1 MKTVSVYGANG
12 FVGSRYVELSKNKTV
27 SIPRNQ
33 LYSETDKILYFIG
46 TNHNYNIFK
55 EPLKDVESNL
65 VQLINTLE
73 ANRKFLHN
81 FEFNFISTWFV
92 YGQGNLPYVETQC
105 CNPRGFYSITKLA
118 AEQML
123 SSYCDTF
130 GINYRIIRLGN
141 VFGHG
146 DYKASEKKNALTY
159 LVNRIRTNEE
169 IEIYENGEILRDF
182 IHVEDVCRGIDTI
195 LESGNLNEIYN
206 LGSGVATKFGDLLR
220 AYAKQVGS
228 SSSFSSIQTPTF
240 HKIVQVKDSYLNIDK
255 VLNLGFRLQRPIST
269 QELEAL

>member
-12 FVGSRYVELSKNKTV
+12 FVGSHYVKLSKNKTT

-33 LYSETDKILYFIG
+33 LHSETDKILYFIG
-46 TNHNYNIFK
+46 TNHNYNIFT
-55 EPLKDVESNL
+55 EPLKDVQSNL

-73 ANRKFLHN
+73 ANRKSQHK

-92 YGQGNLPYVETQC
+92 YGQGNLPYVETQS

-130 GINYRIIRLGN
+130 EIDYRIIRLGN
-141 VFGHG
+141 VFGYG
-146 DYKASEKKNALTY
+146 DNKASEKKNALTY
-159 LVNRIRTNEE
+159 LVHRIRANEE

-182 IHVEDVCRGIDTI
+182 IHVDDVCKGLDII